1 MGLDNGVI
9 LKADKSFPP
18 YWVRFFGEYDFEL
31 GGFDLCYWC
40 NCRGLRREIIYSITS
55 SIDEAETTRYPLT
68 WSNVY
73 GLRQLLKRFTNRR
86 VWEKYAD
93 ANVEYKYMK
102 WVLRRQRLAL
112 YLLER
117 HMKKTPNAE
126 AYFYDSY

>member
-9 LKADKSFPP
+9 LRADNAFPP
-18 YWVRFFGEYDFEL
+18 YWVRFFGNYDFEL
-31 GGFDLCYWC
+31 GGFDVCYWR

-55 SIDEAETTRYPLT
+55 GLNHEEMTKYPLT
-68 WSNVY
+68 WSDVY
-73 GLRQLLKRFTNRR
+73 GLRHLLKRFTNRR

-102 WVLRRQRLAL
+102 WPLRRQRLAL

-117 HMKKTPNAE
+117 YMRENPE
-126 AYFYDSY
+126 VEVYFYDSY